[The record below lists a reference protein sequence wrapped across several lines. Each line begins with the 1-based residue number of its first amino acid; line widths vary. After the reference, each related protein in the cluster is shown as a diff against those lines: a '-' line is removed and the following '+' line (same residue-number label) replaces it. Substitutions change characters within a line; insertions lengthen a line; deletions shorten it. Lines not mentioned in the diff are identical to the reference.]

1 MRVLLTRPQAEAER
15 SAAGLRA
22 LGHEAIFAP
31 VMVIAP
37 LAFAVPSRAFDAVV
51 ITSAHAVAG
60 LTAEHM
66 RRLASLP
73 VFATGIASSRAAQ
86 SASFLKVRAGAG
98 GETELAQL
106 AQAHLPRGARALYLA
121 GRERT
126 GGLTALLEAAGLR
139 CDLIET
145 YDAAAAAALPAAA
158 AEALR
163 AGDLGAVLHYSARSA
178 AILFC
183 LCEAA
188 GLAAPLETRRHLCL
202 SGEIAAA
209 LPAAVRRRAHIA
221 AQPDETSLFALL
233 SQI

>member
-22 LGHEAIFAP
+22 LGHEAVIAP
-31 VMVIAP
+31 VIAIAP
-37 LAFAVPSRAFDAVV
+37 LAFDVPGGAFDAVV
-51 ITSAHAVAG
+51 ITSARAVAG

-66 RRLASLP
+66 QRLASLP
-73 VFATGIASSRAAQ
+73 VFATGTASARAAQ
-86 SASFLKVRAGAG
+86 EAGFLKVRAGAG
-98 GETELAQL
+98 GEAALAQL
-106 AQAHLPRGARALYLA
+106 VQAHLRRGARALYLA

-126 GGLTALLEAAGLR
+126 GGLVALLEAAGLR

-163 AGDLGAVLHYSARSA
+163 AGDLGAVLHYSTRSA
-178 AILFC
+178 AILFR

-188 GLAAPLETRRHLCL
+188 SLASQLETQRHLCL

-209 LPAAVRRRAHIA
+209 LPAAARRMALIA
-221 AQPDETSLFALL
+221 AAPDETRLFALL
-233 SQI
+233 SQP